1 MTATVTN
8 VPHTTT
14 SKTRQANHE
23 TVLLLVVVLFFWLEG
38 DAAAAA
44 IVVIVVAVAA
54 IRVDGSTNMLVLL
67 LLVLLL
73 VLLGKTVLCFSR
85 SLHNARRCPRL
96 SLSFLLV
103 GGKIHFGL
111 EQLHLYLPSFPQH
124 KILPQAVALRVY

>member
-1 MTATVTN
+1 MATVTN

-14 SKTRQANHE
+14 SNTRQANQE
-23 TVLLLVVVLFFWLEG
+23 AAVVVVFFWLQG

-44 IVVIVVAVAA
+44 IVVVVVAVTA
-54 IRVDGSTNMLVLL
+54 IRADGSTNMLVLL
-67 LLVLLL
+67 LLLLPLVLLL
-73 VLLGKTVLCFSR
+73 LLGKTVLCFSR